1 MVSTA
6 RSQVNAAA
14 AHAVDN
20 HAVGYVDFND
30 RVQIHARFNH
40 CFGLCQ
46 RARETVEQET
56 VFAVVLGNAL
66 FDHADNDVVAYQTS
80 FINDFFCFQTQR
92 STCFDGSA
100 EHVAGRDL
108 RNAECSSDELS
119 LCAFAGAWCAQQ

>member
-1 MVSTA
+1 MHT
-6 RSQVNAAA
+6 AA

-20 HAVGYVDFND
+20 HAVRHIDFNHGI
-30 RVQIHARFNH
+30 QIHTSFNH
-40 CFGLCQ
+40 GFGLCQ
-46 RARETVEQET
+46 CTWETVKQET
-56 VFAVVLGNAL
+56 VFAVVLGNTL
-66 FDHADNDVVAYQTS
+66 FNHADNDVVAHQTA

-92 STCFDGSA
+92 SACFDGCA